1 MMDQEQLEKF
11 EASLKRLEAQ
21 NLYSNRENRL
31 FKKLLIPSGILLIFG
46 FGGILWGDQISVPNL
61 FTSGT
66 LIRSSDVNANFSTIY
81 NHVSTLTDIA
91 VITDQKAATT
101 PGGSCIYNS
110 WNTRILNTIE
120 STGNS
125 VALNNNQITFQPGK
139 YLIQAEAAA
148 HAIKRHKL
156 RLRNIS
162 ASTTAIVGMSK
173 WSSFNSSDNNP
184 NADSDATL
192 KGFVMLSAEAT
203 FELQHFCGYNGTA
216 GDRFGVQTSISGIST
231 GEPEIFATVLIN
243 KIL

>member
-1 MMDQEQLEKF
+1 MMHQEQLEKF
-11 EASLKRLEAQ
+11 EARLKRLEAQ
-21 NLYSNRENRL
+21 NLNLNRENQL

-81 NHVSTLTDIA
+81 NHVSTLTDIT
-91 VITDQKAATT
+91 VITDQQAATT

-148 HAIKRHKL
+148 HAINRHKL

-173 WSSFNSSDNNP
+173 WSSANS

-192 KGFVMLSAEAT
+192 KGFVELSAEAT

>member
-1 MMDQEQLEKF
+1 MMHQEQLEKF
-11 EASLKRLEAQ
+11 EARLKRLEAQ
-21 NLYSNRENRL
+21 NLNLNRENRL
-31 FKKLLIPSGILLIFG
+31 FKKLLIPAGILLIFG
-46 FGGILWGDQISVPNL
+46 FGGMLWGDQINVPNL

-81 NHVSTLTDIA
+81 NHVSTLTDIT
-91 VITDQKAATT
+91 VITDQQAATT

-148 HAIKRHKL
+148 HAINRHKL

-162 ASTTAIVGMSK
+162 AATTAIAGMSK
-173 WSSFNSSDNNP
+173 WSSYNA

-192 KGFVMLSAEAT
+192 KGFVELSAEAT
-203 FELQHFCGYNGTA
+203 FELQHFCGFNGTA

-231 GEPEIFATVLIN
+231 GEPEIFATVLIK
-243 KIL
+243 KIP

>member
-1 MMDQEQLEKF
+1 MHQEQLEKF
-11 EASLKRLEAQ
+11 EARLKRLEAQ
-21 NLYSNRENRL
+21 NLNLNRENRL

-148 HAIKRHKL
+148 HAINRHKL

-173 WSSFNSSDNNP
+173 WSSANS

-192 KGFVMLSAEAT
+192 KGFVELSAEAT
-203 FELQHFCGYNGTA
+203 FELQHFCGFDGTA
-216 GDRFGVQTSISGIST
+216 GDRFGVQTSASGNST

>member
-11 EASLKRLEAQ
+11 ESRLKRLEAQ
-21 NLYSNRENRL
+21 NLYLNRENRL
-31 FKKLLIPSGILLIFG
+31 FKKLLIPAGILLIFG
-46 FGGILWGDQISVPNL
+46 FGGMLWGDQINVPNL

-81 NHVSTLTDIA
+81 NHVSTLTDIT
-91 VITDQKAATT
+91 VITDQQAATT

-148 HAIKRHKL
+148 HAINRHKL

-173 WSSFNSSDNNP
+173 WSSANS

-192 KGFVMLSAEAT
+192 KGFVELSAEAT

>member
-1 MMDQEQLEKF
+1 MHQEQLEKF
-11 EASLKRLEAQ
+11 EARLKRLEAQ
-21 NLYSNRENRL
+21 NLNLNRENRL
-31 FKKLLIPSGILLIFG
+31 FKKLLIPAGILLIFG

-81 NHVSTLTDIA
+81 NHVSTLTDIT
-91 VITDQKAATT
+91 VITDQQAATT

-148 HAIKRHKL
+148 HAINRHKL

-173 WSSFNSSDNNP
+173 WSSANS

-192 KGFVMLSAEAT
+192 KGFVELSAEAI

-216 GDRFGVQTSISGIST
+216 GDRFGVQTSASGNST

>member
-1 MMDQEQLEKF
+1 MMHQEQLEKF
-11 EASLKRLEAQ
+11 EARLKRLEAQ
-21 NLYSNRENRL
+21 NLNLNRENRL

-81 NHVSTLTDIA
+81 NHVSTLTDIT
-91 VITDQKAATT
+91 VITDQQAATT

-148 HAIKRHKL
+148 HAINRHKL

-162 ASTTAIVGMSK
+162 ASTTAIAGMSK
-173 WSSFNSSDNNP
+173 WSSSM
-184 NADSDATL
+184 L
-192 KGFVMLSAEAT
+192 MQIVMPL
-203 FELQHFCGYNGTA
+203 
-216 GDRFGVQTSISGIST
+216 
-231 GEPEIFATVLIN
+231 
-243 KIL
+243 

>member
-31 FKKLLIPSGILLIFG
+31 FKKLLIPAGILLIFG
-46 FGGILWGDQISVPNL
+46 FGGILWGDQINVPNL

-81 NHVSTLTDIA
+81 NHVSTLTDIT
-91 VITDQKAATT
+91 VLTDQRAATT
-101 PGGSCIYNS
+101 PGGSCSHNS

-148 HAIKRHKL
+148 HAINRHKL

-162 ASTTAIVGMSK
+162 ASTTAIAGMSK
-173 WSSFNSSDNNP
+173 WSSYNA

-192 KGFVMLSAEAT
+192 KGFVELSAEAT
-203 FELQHFCGYNGTA
+203 FELQHFCGFNGTA

-231 GEPEIFATVLIN
+231 GEPEIFATVLIK
-243 KIL
+243 KIP

>member
-11 EASLKRLEAQ
+11 ESRLKRLEAQ
-21 NLYSNRENRL
+21 NLYLNRENRL
-31 FKKLLIPSGILLIFG
+31 FKKLLIPAGILLIFG
-46 FGGILWGDQISVPNL
+46 FGGMLWGDQINVPNL

-81 NHVSTLTDIA
+81 NHVSTLTDIT
-91 VITDQKAATT
+91 VLTDQRAATT
-101 PGGSCIYNS
+101 KGGSCIYNS

-148 HAIKRHKL
+148 HAINRHKL

-173 WSSFNSSDNNP
+173 WSSANS

-192 KGFVMLSAEAT
+192 KGFVELSAEAT
-203 FELQHFCGYNGTA
+203 FELQHFCGYNA
-216 GDRFGVQTSISGIST
+216 ANDRFGVETSISGNST

>member
-11 EASLKRLEAQ
+11 ESRLKRLEAQ
-21 NLYSNRENRL
+21 NLYLNRENRL
-31 FKKLLIPSGILLIFG
+31 FKKLLIPAGILLIFG
-46 FGGILWGDQISVPNL
+46 FGGILWGDQINVPNL

-81 NHVSTLTDIA
+81 NHVSTLTDIT
-91 VITDQKAATT
+91 VLTDQRAATT
-101 PGGSCIYNS
+101 PGGSCSHNS

-139 YLIQAEAAA
+139 YFIQAEAAA

-156 RLRNIS
+156 RLINIS

-173 WSSFNSSDNNP
+173 WSSANS

-192 KGFVMLSAEAT
+192 KGFVELSAEAT

>member
-11 EASLKRLEAQ
+11 ESRLKRLEAQ
-21 NLYSNRENRL
+21 NLYLNRENRL
-31 FKKLLIPSGILLIFG
+31 FKNLLIPAGILLIFG
-46 FGGILWGDQISVPNL
+46 FGGILWGDQINVPNL

-81 NHVSTLTDIA
+81 NHVSTLTDIT
-91 VITDQKAATT
+91 VLTDQRAATT
-101 PGGSCIYNS
+101 QGGSCSHNS

-148 HAIKRHKL
+148 HAINRHKL

-173 WSSFNSSDNNP
+173 WSSANS

-192 KGFVMLSAEAT
+192 KGFVELSAEAT
-203 FELQHFCGYNGTA
+203 FELQHFCGFDGTA
-216 GDRFGVQTSISGIST
+216 GDRFGVQTSASGNST
-231 GEPEIFATVLIN
+231 GEPEIFATVLIK
-243 KIL
+243 KIP

>member
-11 EASLKRLEAQ
+11 ESRLKRLEAQ
-21 NLYSNRENRL
+21 NLYLNRENRL
-31 FKKLLIPSGILLIFG
+31 FKKLLIPAGILLIFG
-46 FGGILWGDQISVPNL
+46 FGGMLWGDQINVPNL

-81 NHVSTLTDIA
+81 NHVSTLTDIT
-91 VITDQKAATT
+91 VLTDQRAATT
-101 PGGSCIYNS
+101 KGGSCIYNS

-120 STGNS
+120 SSGNS

-148 HAIKRHKL
+148 HAINRHKL

-173 WSSFNSSDNNP
+173 WSSANS

-192 KGFVMLSAEAT
+192 KGFVELSAEAT